1 MIQVQFAV
9 AAPVAEQD
17 LVAWAESAR
26 QAANKALVT
35 LRVAAA
41 DEVQGLNR
49 DYRGKDKPT
58 NVLSFPAEIPSGL
71 SPELLSELDEP
82 ELGDIIICAEVVA
95 AEAAEQGKSLA
106 AHWAHMVVHGMLH
119 LQGYDHIE
127 DADAEKME
135 ALEVE
140 ILSRLGF
147 ANPYEID

>member
-26 QAANKALVT
+26 QVANNALVT

-58 NVLSFPAEIPSGL
+58 NVLSFPSELPA
-71 SPELLSELDEP
+71 ELLSELDEP
-82 ELGDIIICAEVVA
+82 ELGDIIICADVVA

-127 DADAEKME
+127 DVDAEKME